1 MIDSPTHSHHSNSHH
16 HIELQTVVS
25 TTSKTA
31 DKKVTTS
38 LLPAVS
44 VQKKSAVSNNSKP
57 VVKSLVTVVEINGGH
72 VISDHVSNDLL
83 NEDCEEEC
91 SCSCQGTV
99 SSAEDSFDEG
109 SETLL
114 NSSTKLAEK
123 TTIATQTSLNG
134 STK

>member
-38 LLPAVS
+38 LLPAS
-44 VQKKSAVSNNSKP
+44 VQKKSVSDSKP

-134 STK
+134 STKL